1 MEKNITIKEIIDEM
15 NKISEF
21 DNFTVEFMLTKQVL
35 QKNIVLVGLS
45 QDDHSNDIFVYDF
58 NRHMVSD
65 DEIKK
70 HQSRIELYLLN
81 QLSYQ
86 GYSVAYMSSSMHC
99 LMWLY
104 IGFNLYGLETMEN
117 GIYKYLDFCKL
128 AGISSN
134 TLSYLYNVD
143 IDDIYSY
150 FYEMY
155 YRGYKVLF
163 NTVVDNYNF
172 LLGYKQDK
180 GAIVYGIFILQND
193 TNELLQR
200 KTHTNIHSAVND
212 YKNRLYSLSL
222 KIYNDY
228 EEKISFILNKCQRY
242 FNIMEE
248 NCNE

>member
-1 MEKNITIKEIIDEM
+1 MEKNIAIKEIIDELD
-15 NKISEF
+15 KISEF
-21 DNFTVEFMLTKQVL
+21 DNFTVEFILTKQVL
-35 QKNIVLVGLS
+35 QKDIILVGLS
-45 QDDHSNDIFVYDF
+45 QEDHSNDMFVYDF
-58 NRHMVSD
+58 NRHKVSD
-65 DEIKK
+65 DEIKEY
-70 HQSRIELYLLN
+70 QSRIELYLLN

-172 LLGYKQDK
+172 LLGYKQYRD
-180 GAIVYGIFILQND
+180 GLVYGIFVLQND
-193 TNELLQR
+193 TNELLET
-200 KTHTNIHSAVND
+200 KMHTNIHSAVND
-212 YKNRLYSLSL
+212 YKNKLYSLSL
-222 KIYNDY
+222 KIYNEY
-228 EEKISFILNKCQRY
+228 EEKMSLILDECQCY

-248 NCNE
+248 SFNE